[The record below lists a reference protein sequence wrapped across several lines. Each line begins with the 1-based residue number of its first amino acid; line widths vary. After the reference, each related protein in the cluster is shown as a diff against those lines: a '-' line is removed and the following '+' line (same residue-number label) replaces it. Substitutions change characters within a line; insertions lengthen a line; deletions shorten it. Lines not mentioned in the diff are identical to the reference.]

1 MYKSLQACR
10 GIAALMVVFYHVR
23 GAISLP
29 KYFGTSTF
37 GDAFVFGGGAG
48 VDFFFVLSGFIIIWI
63 HAKDFGQ
70 PQRLGAYLVKRAIRI
85 YPTYWIIFGAVCAAA
100 MVVPALRQT
109 LPSDPWMLLKALLLV
124 PEGSPAVGS
133 TGAPVITVAWSLQFE
148 VLFYALIA
156 LAIVSPRAGF
166 LAVALWAF
174 NFVRCG
180 YVCTFPLNFFA
191 NFRIVLF
198 LLGGFVAWLCAAT
211 TSMPAAHAAVNLRGQ
226 ARLAPWV
233 DRVALALGVSRFI
246 AGATW
251 ETLGHDDVNI
261 GPQYVIV
268 SMLTVLYGLGS
279 ALVIFG
285 VVKAEDRGTVWG
297 GQGALQILGGASYAL
312 YLIHYPLVSLVV
324 RVTIWLGMH
333 GADGAMLAFALAV
346 CASVA
351 LAVLFHLRVERP
363 MLRVLNAW
371 RWPMPGAIGNRR
383 V

>member
-1 MYKSLQACR
+1 M
-10 GIAALMVVFYHVR
+10 
-23 GAISLP
+23 
-29 KYFGTSTF
+29 
-37 GDAFVFGGGAG
+37 
-48 VDFFFVLSGFIIIWI
+48 LSGFIIIWI

-85 YPTYWIIFGAVCAAA
+85 YPTYWIIFGAVCVAA

-124 PEGSPAVGS
+124 PEGSPVVGS

-191 NFRIVLF
+191 NFRSRAF
-198 LLGGFVAWLCAAT
+198 PARRFRCVAVCAAA
-211 TSMPAAHAAVNLRGQ
+211 SMPAAHAAVNLRGQ
-226 ARLAPWV
+226 ARLRAV
-233 DRVALALGVSRFI
+233 GRSRGTRHSGVSCFI

>member
-1 MYKSLQACR
+1 MYRSLQACR
-10 GIAALMVVFYHVR
+10 GFAALLVVFYHVR
-23 GAISLP
+23 GAISQP

-70 PQRLGAYLVKRAIRI
+70 PQRLGAYLVKRAVRI

-109 LPSDPWMLLKALLLV
+109 LPGDPWVLLKALLLV
-124 PEGSPAVGS
+124 PDGSAVGGS

-156 LAIVSPRAGF
+156 LAIVSPRAGLF
-166 LAVALWAF
+166 AIALWAL
-174 NFVRCG
+174 NFMACRN
-180 YVCTFPLNFFA
+180 VCTFPLSFFA
-191 NFRIVLF
+191 NFRILLF
-198 LLGGFVAWLCAAT
+198 LLGGLVAWLSAAT
-211 TSMPAAHAAVNLRGQ
+211 ASMPVAHAAGNSRGQ

-233 DRVALALGVSRFI
+233 DRAALALGVSCFI

-251 ETLGHDDVNI
+251 ETLGHEDVNI
-261 GPQYVIV
+261 GTQHVIV
-268 SMLTVLYGLGS
+268 SMLTLLYGIGS

-285 VVKAEDRGTVWG
+285 VVKAEDRGRVWG
-297 GQGALQILGGASYAL
+297 GQPALQILGGASYAL
-312 YLIHYPLVSLVV
+312 YLIHYPLVSLVI
-324 RVTIWLGMH
+324 RVAIWSGMH
-333 GADGAMLAFALAV
+333 GAGGALLVFALAV

-351 LAVLFHLRVERP
+351 VAVLFHLRVERP
-363 MLRVLNAW
+363 MLRAINAW
-371 RWPMPGAIGNRR
+371 RWPMAGAISNRR
-383 V
+383 F